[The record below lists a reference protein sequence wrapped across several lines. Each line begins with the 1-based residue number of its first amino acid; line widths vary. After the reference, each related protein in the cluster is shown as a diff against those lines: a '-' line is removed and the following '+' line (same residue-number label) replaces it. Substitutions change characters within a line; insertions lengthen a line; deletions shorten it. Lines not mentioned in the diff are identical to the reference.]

1 MSSKEEEVKEED
13 KKEDKEDESED
24 EKKEEKDLVEEKDD
38 EESVVQNRKQ
48 KIQQALNSFWYRA
61 FYQHNN
67 KSLRCTYFPA
77 TQFVEVFKTFEKGKY
92 SVVYMT
98 REINLSSWK
107 RISRHRDHMLDR
119 FDNMWIGRLP
129 LKTKK
134 GESSTLNPFAS
145 LRAELLL
152 DEIRIAESSLFDDLN
167 KRKKILKQKGRGFKL
182 HNEIFLNQFEREKWD
197 EIIHPKSSSQ
207 YFMTAFSRHSLW
219 NSFSMLRNA
228 HFNDPF
234 QLEDALN
241 DNVLNF
247 ALLSIPCDTLR
258 DGSFVVHASNS
269 TFPWSC
275 TQARFERV
283 YDMCVKESDA
293 PSGLVRVDYDDLVD
307 SLYKFTP
314 LEADDLVEAV
324 TRHVE
329 KYDKAQE
336 GIRRDAFV
344 SLSLRC
350 LLETTYERAKV
361 TNNESSSSSSVATAT
376 VESLRNML

>member
-1 MSSKEEEVKEED
+1 M
-13 KKEDKEDESED
+13 
-24 EKKEEKDLVEEKDD
+24 
-38 EESVVQNRKQ
+38 N
-48 KIQQALNSFWYRA
+48 A
-61 FYQHNN
+61 FARQ
-67 KSLRCTYFPA
+67 
-77 TQFVEVFKTFEKGKY
+77 
-92 SVVYMT
+92 
-98 REINLSSWK
+98 
-107 RISRHRDHMLDR
+107 
-119 FDNMWIGRLP
+119 
-129 LKTKK
+129 
-134 GESSTLNPFAS
+134 
-145 LRAELLL
+145 
-152 DEIRIAESSLFDDLN
+152 
-167 KRKKILKQKGRGFKL
+167 
-182 HNEIFLNQFEREKWD
+182 
-197 EIIHPKSSSQ
+197 
-207 YFMTAFSRHSLW
+207 SLW

-234 QLEDALN
+234 QLEDALK

-247 ALLSIPCDTLR
+247 ALLSLPCDTLR
-258 DGSFVVHASNS
+258 DGSFVVHASKS

-350 LLETTYERAKV
+350 LLETTYVSFVRGF
-361 TNNESSSSSSVATAT
+361 
-376 VESLRNML
+376 